1 MTAAAE
7 TAGELL
13 RAENVVKHFPL
24 RGHPFRPQ
32 YVKAVDGVSFTVRRG
47 ETFGLVGESG
57 CGKSTLGRALAAL
70 HPLTAGR
77 IFFAGRNIADL
88 RGRELKQFRQKI
100 QVIFQDPS
108 ASLNPRV
115 TIGSALEEPFRIHRA
130 GGAAERR
137 ERIAFLLERVGLSDY
152 HLSRYPHELSGGQK
166 QRVGIARALALNP
179 ELIVCDEAVSALDV
193 SIQAQVLNLLTDLR
207 REFGL
212 TYLFISH
219 NLNVV
224 HHVSTRVGVMYLG
237 KLAEVGSRRDI
248 YANPLHPYT
257 QALIS
262 AIPRSEAD
270 DGRIILTGDVPS
282 PVDPPSGCRF
292 HTRCPNA
299 APECAEREP
308 KLRPA
313 GEDHYVAC
321 LFSSGGVYGPEEALI
336 PQPADAI

>member
-1 MTAAAE
+1 VTAP
-7 TAGELL
+7 AGNDGVLL
-13 RAENVVKHFPL
+13 SAENIVKYFPV
-24 RGHPFRPQ
+24 RGHPFRRQ
-32 YVKAVDGVSFTVRRG
+32 YVKAVDGVSFSVRRG

-70 HPLTAGR
+70 YPLTSGRVIFGGRDIAG
-77 IFFAGRNIADL
+77 L
-88 RGRELKQFRQKI
+88 SGRELKTFRQKI

-115 TIGSALEEPFRIHRA
+115 TIGRALEEPFRIHRV
-130 GGAAERR
+130 GGAVERR
-137 ERIAFLLERVGLSDY
+137 KRIAFLLDKVGLSDY

-193 SIQAQVLNLLTDLR
+193 SIQAQVLNLLADLQ

-219 NLNVV
+219 NLSVV
-224 HHVSTRVGVMYLG
+224 HHVSNRVGVMYLG
-237 KLAEVGSRRDI
+237 RLVEIGSHRDI

-262 AIPRSEAD
+262 AVPRVEASG
-270 DGRIILTGDVPS
+270 GRVILSGDVPS
-282 PVDPPSGCRF
+282 PMNPPSGCRF
-292 HTRCPNA
+292 HTRCPRA
-299 APECAEREP
+299 APECAQREP
-308 KLRPA
+308 EPRFA

-321 LFSSGGVYGPEEALI
+321 LFRSDGVNGH
-336 PQPADAI
+336 PAGAI

>member
-1 MTAAAE
+1 MTE
-7 TAGELL
+7 QNDGTLVSV
-13 RAENVVKHFPL
+13 ENMVKYFPL
-24 RGHPFRPQ
+24 RGHPFRRQ
-32 YVKAVDGVSFTVRRG
+32 YVKAVDGVSFAIRRG

-70 HPLTAGR
+70 YPLSAGR
-77 IFFAGRNIADL
+77 VLFAGQDIAAL
-88 RGRELKQFRQKI
+88 QPRELKSLRQKI

-115 TIGSALEEPFRIHRA
+115 TIGRALEEPFRIHRA
-130 GGAAERR
+130 GRTAERQ

-193 SIQAQVLNLLTDLR
+193 SIQAQVLNLLADLQE
-207 REFGL
+207 EFHL

-224 HHVSTRVGVMYLG
+224 HHVSNRVGVMYLG
-237 KLAEVGSRRDI
+237 KLVEIGSHRDI
-248 YANPLHPYT
+248 YARPRHPYT

-262 AIPRSEAD
+262 AIPRAEAGGG
-270 DGRIILTGDVPS
+270 GRIILTGDVPS
-282 PVDPPSGCRF
+282 PVNPPAGCRF
-292 HTRCPNA
+292 HTRCPRA
-299 APECAEREP
+299 APECGEREP
-308 KLRPA
+308 LLLPA
-313 GEDHYVAC
+313 GEDHYAAC
-321 LFSSGGVYGPEEALI
+321 HFPGGEPGA
-336 PQPADAI
+336 